1 MTNSAQHWRGSLW
14 RGQPRS
20 MRVRTEGISKGGIDW
35 LRVLRSAEAARI
47 GPGVWQQRHT
57 RAVRSEKCM
66 RLRGRT
72 WAGMRV
78 IAVFF
83 GPCAP
88 DVLTAHG
95 SVFSYDFKRL
105 DRFTKLATSSLVVK
119 ANELLHI
126 GERLARIVH
135 QGAIMEPQEEPLQL

>member
-1 MTNSAQHWRGSLW
+1 MN
-14 RGQPRS
+14 
-20 MRVRTEGISKGGIDW
+20 W

-47 GPGVWQQRHT
+47 GPGVGQQRHT
-57 RAVRSEKCM
+57 RAVRSEKCV
-66 RLRGRT
+66 RLRGRA

-95 SVFSYDFKRL
+95 SVFSHNFKRV
-105 DRFTKLATSSLVVK
+105 DQFTKLATSSY
-119 ANELLHI
+119 
-126 GERLARIVH
+126 G
-135 QGAIMEPQEEPLQL
+135 EEPLAGQRTHQESGLSGADCGRQNA

>member
-20 MRVRTEGISKGGIDW
+20 MRVRTEGISKGGMNW

-66 RLRGRT
+66 RLRGRA

-105 DRFTKLATSSLVVK
+105 DRFTKLATSSMGYVAARFAAQK
-119 ANELLHI
+119 Y
-126 GERLARIVH
+126 RL
-135 QGAIMEPQEEPLQL
+135 

>member
-1 MTNSAQHWRGSLW
+1 MTKSAPHWRGSLW

-20 MRVRTEGISKGGIDW
+20 MRVRTEGISKGGMNW

-47 GPGVWQQRHT
+47 GPGVGQQRHT

-66 RLRGRT
+66 RLRGRA

-105 DRFTKLATSSLVVK
+105 DRFTKLATSSHGDPLGDGVLGV
-119 ANELLHI
+119 LS
-126 GERLARIVH
+126 LAFV
-135 QGAIMEPQEEPLQL
+135 